1 MKKIISIVSIVTLS
15 LMTLLNHSISL
26 KAEES
31 TTGCTTGCTIG
42 EADEQILEKALSY
55 TDEEQMLVM
64 DSVEN
69 SDIYKEHFDL
79 VKDSER
85 INVFR
90 NNTDQSYFS
99 VAYIQKDNNND
110 IISSLIFDVNEKYEV
125 SGAFVTINTG
135 DNIVIEDYMNDTAQ
149 VYTSTRTSDCY
160 TLQCTKKTYHGTIP
174 GSKACE
180 AVIGLACSAVMSF
193 SGVIISS
200 MVCYVGKVAICA
212 KAPAG
217 YVCEKWTRYEV
228 CPF

>member
-1 MKKIISIVSIVTLS
+1 
-15 LMTLLNHSISL
+15 
-26 KAEES
+26 
-31 TTGCTTGCTIG
+31 
-42 EADEQILEKALSY
+42 
-55 TDEEQMLVM
+55 
-64 DSVEN
+64 
-69 SDIYKEHFDL
+69 
-79 VKDSER
+79 
-85 INVFR
+85 
-90 NNTDQSYFS
+90 
-99 VAYIQKDNNND
+99 
-110 IISSLIFDVNEKYEV
+110 
-125 SGAFVTINTG
+125 
-135 DNIVIEDYMNDTAQ
+135 MNDTAQ